1 MLAARTLQGEERQ
14 FDVGL
19 RTSTDVLDA
28 LSRLADAQ
36 SREVQSLAAY
46 QIALVDIA
54 FATGTLLGQSKV
66 EFEES
71 DGAISIKEEA
81 GTSNTVELKPADD
94 SDSPDDTQ
102 PNAE

>member
-28 LSRLADAQ
+28 QSRLADAQ
-36 SREVQSLAAY
+36 SREVQALSAY
-46 QIALVDIA
+46 QIALIDIA

-71 DGAISIKEEA
+71 DGAISVREEGGSA
-81 GTSNTVELKPADD
+81 ATSESMPLGD
-94 SDSPDDTQ
+94 
-102 PNAE
+102 AERIAE